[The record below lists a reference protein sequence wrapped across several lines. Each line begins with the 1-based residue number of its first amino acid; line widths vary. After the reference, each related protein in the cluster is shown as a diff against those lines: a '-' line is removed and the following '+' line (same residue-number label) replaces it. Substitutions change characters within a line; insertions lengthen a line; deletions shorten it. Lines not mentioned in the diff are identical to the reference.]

1 MKSLNKELEKE
12 VSSYKAEKRI
22 FSALFFVVKINM
34 DYKPKR
40 FIDKKYRTKPPIGY
54 CWCLTHR
61 GYLNPKLLMSHECL
75 EKKCVFLQKYL
86 DQPFWEMKER
96 ELIEKQRRKAM
107 KKLKKKMEKNEK
119 GGDIVKLR
127 NLLERMEN
135 SLLITIVSN
144 NVNLISSAQKS
155 EIWKMDSLVLNS
167 DVVGIFPEWEE
178 QIVRIE
184 I

>member
-1 MKSLNKELEKE
+1 
-12 VSSYKAEKRI
+12 
-22 FSALFFVVKINM
+22 M

-61 GYLNPKLLMSHECL
+61 GYLNPKLLNEHKCL

-86 DQPFWEMKER
+86 EHPFWEMKER

-107 KKLKKKMEKNEK
+107 KKLRKKIDRQEE
-119 GGDIVKLR
+119 GGDILKLK
-127 NLLERMEN
+127 NLLERLEN

-155 EIWKMDSLVLNS
+155 DVFKLDSLILDSNVIS
-167 DVVGIFPEWEE
+167 IFPEWEE
-178 QIVRIE
+178 QIIRIE